1 MKKKITLCCLFVLF
15 TFMVSGQSID
25 RQLIGTSG
33 TVFKAGNYQ
42 LSFSIGEISIGAYYK
57 RLPWLTEGF
66 QQPHVARV
74 GEILNGYV
82 RVSAYPNPTTGLVK
96 LDIYGYKFETFTIRI
111 TDAAGR
117 LVATPPF
124 TTGNGS
130 ITIDLTAMPA
140 GAYFIA
146 VTDNYYTTAVTATI
160 IKQHL

>member
-1 MKKKITLCCLFVLF
+1 MKKKFTLSFLLVLL
-15 TFMVSGQSID
+15 TFIVSGQSID
-25 RQLIGTSG
+25 RQLVGTSG
-33 TVFKAGNYQ
+33 TIFKAGNYQ
-42 LSFSIGEISIGAYYK
+42 LSFSIGEVSMGAYYK
-57 RLPWLTEGF
+57 RFPSLTSGF

-82 RVSAYPNPTTGLVK
+82 RVSAYPNPTTGLIK
-96 LDIYGYKFETFTIRI
+96 LDIYGYKFETFNIRI
-111 TDAAGR
+111 TDAAGK

-146 VTDNYYTTAVTATI
+146 VTDNYYTTAVTATV